1 MIASTAW
8 IGFALAAFPQTRD
21 WDGLWDA
28 MTAREIG
35 LIDTS
40 DCATSVQDTTAAQVC
55 SHAVS
60 QRRSRIW
67 NQRENELVSAFGNVG
82 IVVGPPL
89 LALAA
94 TFLVTV
100 FAGDRFDRHPPPPP
114 RHSRD
119 HYQRTAPKLRPTNYR
134 PPNRRRTRVPE

>member
-8 IGFALAAFPQTRD
+8 LGFALAAFPQTRQ

-28 MTAREIG
+28 MTASEIG
-35 LIDTS
+35 MIDAS
-40 DCATSVQDTTAAQVC
+40 ECATSVQDTTAAQVC
-55 SHAVS
+55 SHGVS
-60 QRRSRIW
+60 QRRTRILT
-67 NQRENELVSAFGNVG
+67 QRQNELGLAFRNVG
-82 IVVGPPL
+82 IVAGPPL

-100 FAGDRFDRHPPPPP
+100 FAADRFDRRPPPPA
-114 RHSRD
+114 RHSPD

-134 PPNRRRTRVPE
+134 PPNRRQSRVPE